1 MHQQTCACINKLDF
15 WMFCQAFLK
24 AWKEACEWTGRSRVW
39 IPMGTYRVNSAK
51 FEGPCKGPIAFV
63 IKGYLKAPTEPSL
76 FITQN
81 WINFR
86 YVNNLTVSGGGVLD
100 GQGKE
105 AWAYNDCN
113 KNPNCPSLPTVS
125 LDLQGFPWFQNMLV
139 YHVDWEFW
147 VKFTNGYS

>member
-1 MHQQTCACINKLDF
+1 MFFASKDLSACINKLEF
-15 WMFCQAFLK
+15 WIFCQAFLK
-24 AWKEACEWTGRSRVW
+24 AWKEACEWTGRARVW
-39 IPMGTYRVNSAK
+39 IPIGTYRVNSVK

-86 YVNNLTVSGGGVLD
+86 YINNLTVSGGGVLD

-125 LDLQGFPWFQNMLV
+125 
-139 YHVDWEFW
+139 
-147 VKFTNGYS
+147 